1 MFYRYLLLVGLL
13 ACCQAHAALEV
24 IDDNGDKLSLNSA
37 ANRIISLSPNT
48 TEILF
53 HIGAGNKIV
62 GADEYSNY
70 PPAANDIIRVNNH
83 AAANYELIISLKPDL
98 VIAWQSGN
106 GEKIITR
113 LRELG
118 LPVFVVEPQSM
129 ADIPSLYKRLG
140 KLSGQSNQADQQAD
154 IFAEKLQQLHQSFA
168 SRKKMRTFYQIWNDP
183 LMTLNGEH
191 ILTDIIELCGGVNVF
206 EDSVAL
212 VPYVNMESVLA
223 KDPQVIISGG
233 ANQNDLWNLGIWQKW
248 SGLSAV
254 KNKQI
259 YSIPSDLLQR
269 HSDRILQGAELV
281 CQHLEQARSA
291 TKLVSNKIAPKI

>member
-1 MFYRYLLLVGLL
+1 MFYRYLLLGLL
-13 ACCQAHAALEV
+13 ACCQANAAIEV
-24 IDDNGDKLSLNSA
+24 IDDNGDKLRLNTA

-70 PPAANDIIRVNNH
+70 PSAANDIIRVNNH

-106 GEKIITR
+106 GEKIISR

-118 LPVFVVEPQSM
+118 LPVFVVETQAM
-129 ADIPSLYKRLG
+129 VDIPSLYSRLG
-140 KLSGQSNQADQQAD
+140 QLSGHSKQANQQAD
-154 IFAEKLQQLHQSFA
+154 IFAEKLQGLSQLFA
-168 SRKKMRTFYQIWNDP
+168 TRQKVRTFYQIWNDP
-183 LMTLNGEH
+183 LMTLNGDH

-206 EDSVAL
+206 EDSAAL

-233 ANQNDLWNLGIWQKW
+233 ANKNDLWDMGVWQKW
-248 SGLSAV
+248 PGLSAV
-254 KNKQI
+254 KNRQI

-281 CQHLEQARSA
+281 CRYLEQARS
-291 TKLVSNKIAPKI
+291 VSKILAK

>member
-1 MFYRYLLLVGLL
+1 MFYRYLLLIGFLVG
-13 ACCQAHAALEV
+13 CQAHATIEV
-24 IDDNGDKLSLNSA
+24 IDDNGAKLSLNSV

-70 PPAANDIIRVNNH
+70 PPAANEIIRVNNH

-106 GEKIITR
+106 GEKIIAR

-118 LPVFVVEPQSM
+118 LPVFVVETQAM

-140 KLSGQSNQADQQAD
+140 KLSGQSKQAVQQAD
-154 IFAEKLQQLHQSFA
+154 IFAEKLQQLHQAFA
-168 SRKKMRTFYQIWNDP
+168 SRAKVRTFYQIWNDP

-206 EDSVAL
+206 EDSAAL

-223 KDPQVIISGG
+223 KNPQVIISGG
-233 ANQNDLWNLGIWQKW
+233 ANQNDLWDLGIWQKW

-254 KNKQI
+254 KNKQV

-281 CQHLEQARSA
+281 CQHLEQARS
-291 TKLVSNKIAPKI
+291 VSEILAKKNP

>member
-1 MFYRYLLLVGLL
+1 MFSRYLLLVGLL
-13 ACCQAHAALEV
+13 VGCQAHAAIEV
-24 IDDNGDKLSLNSA
+24 IDDNGDKLSLISA

-53 HIGAGNKIV
+53 HIGAGSKIV

-70 PPAANDIIRVNNH
+70 PPAANNIIRVNNH

-106 GEKIITR
+106 GEKIIAR

-118 LPVFVVEPQSM
+118 LPVFVVETQSM
-129 ADIPSLYKRLG
+129 ADIPFLYKRLG
-140 KLSGQSNQADQQAD
+140 KLSGQSKQADQQAE
-154 IFAEKLQQLHQSFA
+154 IFADKLQQLHQSFA
-168 SRKKMRTFYQIWNDP
+168 FRKKIRTFYQIWNDP

-281 CQHLEQARSA
+281 CQHLEHARSA
-291 TKLVSNKIAPKI
+291 SKVVSNKIAPIK

>member
-1 MFYRYLLLVGLL
+1 MFYRYLLLLGMLVGY
-13 ACCQAHAALEV
+13 QANAAIEV
-24 IDDNGDKLSLNSA
+24 IDDNGDKLRLNSA

-53 HIGAGNKIV
+53 HIGAGDQIV

-70 PPAANDIIRVNNH
+70 PLAANKIIRVNNH
-83 AAANYELIISLKPDL
+83 AAANYELILSLKPDL

-106 GEKIITR
+106 GDKIITR

-118 LPVFVVEPQSM
+118 LPVFVVETQSM
-129 ADIPSLYKRLG
+129 QEIPSLYRRLG
-140 KLSGQSNQADQQAD
+140 QLSGQSLKASQQAEA
-154 IFAEKLQQLHQSFA
+154 FAKKLQRLNQSFA
-168 SRKKMRTFYQIWNDP
+168 SREKVKTFYQIWNDP
-183 LMTLNGEH
+183 LMTLNGDH
-191 ILTDIIELCGGVNVF
+191 ILTDIIELCGGVNIF
-206 EDSVAL
+206 SDSAAL

-233 ANQNDLWNLGIWQKW
+233 ANQNDLWNLGIWQQW
-248 SGLSAV
+248 SGVNAV
-254 KNKQI
+254 KNRQV

-281 CQHLEQARSA
+281 CQYLEKARS
-291 TKLVSNKIAPKI
+291 IANAISK

>member
-1 MFYRYLLLVGLL
+1 MFYRYVLVLMLL
-13 ACCQAHAALEV
+13 ACFQANAAIEV
-24 IDDNGDKLSLNSA
+24 VDDNGDLLRLSSV

-70 PPAANDIIRVNNH
+70 PPAANKIIRVNNH

-106 GEKIITR
+106 GEKIIAR

-118 LPVFVVEPQSM
+118 LPVFVVETQHM
-129 ADIPSLYKRLG
+129 QEIPSLYRRLG
-140 KLSGQSNQADQQAD
+140 ELSGQPIIAKQQAD
-154 IFAEKLQQLHQSFA
+154 IFAEKLQQLSQSFA
-168 SRKKMRTFYQIWNDP
+168 SREKVRTLYQIWNDP
-183 LMTLNGEH
+183 LMTLNGDH

-206 EDSVAL
+206 ADSAAL

-223 KDPQVIISGG
+223 RDPQVIISGG
-233 ANQNDLWNLGIWQKW
+233 ANKDDLWNLGIWQKW

-254 KNKQI
+254 KNRQI

-281 CQHLEQARSA
+281 CQYLEQARSVTGKA
-291 TKLVSNKIAPKI
+291 SR

>member
-1 MFYRYLLLVGLL
+1 MFYRYLLLGLL
-13 ACCQAHAALEV
+13 VCCQENAAIEV
-24 IDDNGDKLSLNSA
+24 IDDNGDKLRLNTA

-62 GADEYSNY
+62 GANEYSNY
-70 PPAANDIIRVNNH
+70 PPAANNIIRVNNH

-106 GEKIITR
+106 GEKIISR

-118 LPVFVVEPQSM
+118 LPVFVVETQAM
-129 ADIPSLYKRLG
+129 VDIPFLYSRLG
-140 KLSGQSNQADQQAD
+140 QLSGQSKQANQQAD
-154 IFAEKLQQLHQSFA
+154 IFAEKLQGLSQLFA
-168 SRKKMRTFYQIWNDP
+168 TRQKVRTFYQIWNDP
-183 LMTLNGEH
+183 LMTLNGDH

-206 EDSVAL
+206 EDSAAL

-233 ANQNDLWNLGIWQKW
+233 ANQNDLWDMGVWQKW
-248 SGLSAV
+248 PGLSAV
-254 KNKQI
+254 KNRQI

-281 CQHLEQARSA
+281 CRYLEQARS
-291 TKLVSNKIAPKI
+291 VSKILAK